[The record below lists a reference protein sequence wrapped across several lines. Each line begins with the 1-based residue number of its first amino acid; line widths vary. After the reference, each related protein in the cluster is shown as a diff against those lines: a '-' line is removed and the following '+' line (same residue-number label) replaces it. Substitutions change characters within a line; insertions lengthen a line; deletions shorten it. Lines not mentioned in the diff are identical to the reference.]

1 MHLGTLPAML
11 RSALLLSPLALLAAC
26 GSLLETTDSSGRHYA
41 TIKGTVTRANGTP
54 VAGARI
60 GVSCV
65 GASNEPFGLET
76 ESNASGAF
84 ETDLYGP
91 SFFTPL
97 TGPSYICRVLTPV
110 NGVPQ
115 AEKSVT
121 VTVSPDFKTRPTTTV
136 SLVVP

>member
-1 MHLGTLPAML
+1 ML
-11 RSALLLSPLALLAAC
+11 RTALLLTPLALLAAC

-41 TIKGTVTRANGTP
+41 TIKGTVSRSNGTP
-54 VAGARI
+54 VANARI

-65 GASNEPFGLET
+65 GTTNEPFGLET

-91 SFFTPL
+91 SFFAPL

-110 NGVPQ
+110 TGVPQ
-115 AEKSVT
+115 TEKSISVR
-121 VTVSPDFKTRPTTTV
+121 VSPDFKTRPTTTV

>member
-1 MHLGTLPAML
+1 ML
-11 RSALLLSPLALLAAC
+11 RPVFLLAPLAFLAAC
-26 GSLLETTDSSGRHYA
+26 GSLLETADSSGRHYA
-41 TIKGTVTRANGTP
+41 TIKGTVTRSNGTP
-54 VAGARI
+54 VANARI

-65 GASNEPFGLET
+65 GTSSDPFGLET

-84 ETDLYGP
+84 ETDVYGP
-91 SFFTPL
+91 NFFAPL
-97 TGPSYICRVLTPV
+97 SGPSYICRVLTPV

-121 VTVSPDFKTRPTTTV
+121 VAVSPDFKSRPTTTV

>member
-1 MHLGTLPAML
+1 MMNA
-11 RSALLLSPLALLAAC
+11 RLLLLTPLALLAAC
-26 GSLLETTDSSGRHYA
+26 GSILETRDTSGRHYA
-41 TIKGTVTRANGTP
+41 IIKGTVARANGTP
-54 VAGARI
+54 VGNARI

-65 GASNEPFGLET
+65 GTSNEPFGLET
-76 ESNASGAF
+76 TTNASGAF

-91 SFFTPL
+91 SFFAPL

-110 NGVPQ
+110 TGVPQ

-121 VTVSPDFKTRPTTTV
+121 VTVSPDFKSRPTTTV

>member
-1 MHLGTLPAML
+1 MKNA
-11 RSALLLSPLALLAAC
+11 RLLLLTPLALLAAC
-26 GSLLETTDSSGRHYA
+26 GSLLQTSDTSGRHYA
-41 TIKGTVTRANGTP
+41 LIKGTFTRTHGTP
-54 VAGARI
+54 VSSARI

-65 GASNEPFGLET
+65 GTSNEPFGLET
-76 ESNASGAF
+76 ETNASGAF

-91 SFFTPL
+91 SFFAPL
-97 TGPSYICRVLTPV
+97 SGPSYICRVLTPV
-110 NGVPQ
+110 NGLPQ